1 MPLAKREPKKA
12 RDKGRRRRRRRNSS
26 ARRAHM
32 REKIG
37 LIPNF
42 ERAIRLFEG
51 PTREGFCQHLRSKA
65 WGDKYGKGVRC
76 LDCGKEMTRTHEE
89 PEQLQGLGGG
99 DDPALCRRVARHRRN
114 PAAYRAETLDM
125 RKELA
130 EIEEERRRLEKEDYL
145 VRQSDIHFY
154 DFDEMKAVYV
164 SAF

>member
-1 MPLAKREPKKA
+1 MHGSKLR
-12 RDKGRRRRRRRNSS
+12 S
-26 ARRAHM
+26 ARRAHT

-42 ERAIRLFEG
+42 DRAIRFFEG
-51 PTREGFCQHLRSKA
+51 PSREGFCQHLRSKA

-89 PEQLQGLGGG
+89 PSQQAGLGGG

-114 PAAYRAETLDM
+114 PASYRAETLDM
-125 RKELA
+125 AKELE

-145 VRQSDIHFY
+145 VRQSDVHFY
-154 DFDEMKAVYV
+154 DFDEMKAVCV
-164 SAF
+164 ARRFEVLRGLHFVAGTRI